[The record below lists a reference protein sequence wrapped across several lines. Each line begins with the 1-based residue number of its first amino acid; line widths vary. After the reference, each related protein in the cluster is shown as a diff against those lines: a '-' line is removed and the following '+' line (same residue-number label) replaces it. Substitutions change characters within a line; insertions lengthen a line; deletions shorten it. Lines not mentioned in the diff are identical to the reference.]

1 MQLCSKAS
9 SILAKIAPVE
19 MLSFEQ
25 LKLFLS
31 EKMLLLQVKISSS
44 QANLNSHKHYRRRI
58 FMRTR
63 EGTILPRTSNILAMS
78 EITPL
83 FVGVKVGEMSK
94 DTDKESLSE
103 SHTILKALG

>member
-44 QANLNSHKHYRRRI
+44 QANLNSHKHYRRI

-63 EGTILPRTSNILAMS
+63 EGAILPSTSNVLAMS
-78 EITPL
+78 ETTPL
-83 FVGVKVGEMSK
+83 FVGVKVGEISK